1 MRWNQYG
8 EGKEL
13 NVMKIDNEYQ
23 NGNHA
28 SYYGGKDNP
37 YECVKVINAWGE
49 QNNWDFQDGFY
60 LGTVLRYLCRNGNK
74 KGNSKEQDLQKCIN
88 YLQMYLDKL
97 KSKREQIEPLDYT
110 E

>member
-1 MRWNQYG
+1 M
-8 EGKEL
+8 
-13 NVMKIDNEYQ
+13 
-23 NGNHA
+23 
-28 SYYGGKDNP
+28 
-37 YECVKVINAWGE
+37 VIMPAIMEAGIILMSVIRLLMLGGE
-49 QNNWDFQDGFY
+49 QNNWSFQDGWY

-97 KSKREQIEPLDYT
+97 KSKREQTEPLDYT

>member
-1 MRWNQYG
+1 MSKNIDAEYKA
-8 EGKEL
+8 GK
-13 NVMKIDNEYQ
+13 
-23 NGNHA
+23 HT
-28 SYYGGKDNP
+28 SYYGGENNT
-37 YECVKVINAWGE
+37 YECEKVINAWGE
-49 QNNWDFQDGFY
+49 KNNWNFQDGFY

-97 KSKREQIEPLDYT
+97 QSDKEHNEALDYT